1 MASSK
6 SFFNKNA
13 NTPRSVGGKNK
24 WSGMHQVWRI
34 KFHLPKARYAI
45 GMEFVHKC
53 TSYSFLKCLL
63 SQISC
68 YKRCVIWFW
77 AVSSVG
83 RASRLHRGGQ
93 RFESFTAHQNNKSG
107 GVAQLVRAI
116 ACHAIG
122 RGFESLHSR
131 HFSLLINI
139 YIIKNVT

>member
-1 MASSK
+1 M
-6 SFFNKNA
+6 
-13 NTPRSVGGKNK
+13 
-24 WSGMHQVWRI
+24 
-34 KFHLPKARYAI
+34 
-45 GMEFVHKC
+45 
-53 TSYSFLKCLL
+53 LKTLDYVVYDGCL
-63 SQISC
+63 
-68 YKRCVIWFW
+68 FW

-131 HFSLLINI
+131 HFS
-139 YIIKNVT
+139 